1 MSGDGKDG
9 AFWTPERIATLR
21 EFAGKISGGEIANII
36 GATRNMIIGKMR
48 RLGLVGRAPAVTD
61 TSKRTHRR
69 KTPFRKPEA
78 ADEVPEKRAPHPWR
92 PEPKEINPPRE
103 AAEASLPASGMGLGI
118 DIMELTNDTCRWPLW
133 ADRGPVERHIYC
145 GDPVDRSKVECPYC
159 AIHRKMA
166 DGRRAS

>member
-1 MSGDGKDG
+1 MSSDGEHG
-9 AFWTPERIATLR
+9 AFWTEARMVVLR
-21 EFAGKISGGEIANII
+21 SLAGTMSGGELAKRL

-48 RLGLVGRAPAVTD
+48 RLGLVGRAPAVMS
-61 TSKRTHRR
+61 TSKRLHRR

-78 ADEVPEKRAPHPWR
+78 ADEMPDAPHPWR
-92 PEPKEINPPRE
+92 PTPKEVTPPRE

-133 ADRGPVERHIYC
+133 ADRGPIERHIYC
-145 GDPVDRSKVECPYC
+145 GDPVDQSKKECPYC
-159 AIHRKMA
+159 PVHRKMA